1 MTVLTLALLAGS
13 QPAAPRLAP
22 VHQIGPQSRRQ
33 SPHTPCAPLV
43 RTDALTL
50 TWQKAD
56 RYKRSA
62 PTSSSHTPWPN
73 PHSACG
79 TAAAPLPAISCLGA
93 FRPPAARA
101 RGEVRHCRQPKTC
114 TNSDHAATDSI
125 RSPRRRRRADLA
137 ALRGRSPSRSC
148 RLMTSSNLLAC
159 TTGKSRLRT
168 LEDAAGIDADLPM
181 RICQA
186 RSVAHQPAGFD
197 ACTRRIYCKD
207 WRRPLKLLLKNHSI
221 ISVTRTKNDSGM
233 VKPSAFAV
241 VLLKTR
247 ANLSGCST
255 GMSAG
260 FEPRRI
266 LST

>member
-56 RYKRSA
+56 RHKRSA

-93 FRPPAARA
+93 FGRRPPERVERFVIAGSRKPAQQATYAAQQTA
-101 RGEVRHCRQPKTC
+101 R
-114 TNSDHAATDSI
+114 
-125 RSPRRRRRADLA
+125 
-137 ALRGRSPSRSC
+137 
-148 RLMTSSNLLAC
+148 
-159 TTGKSRLRT
+159 
-168 LEDAAGIDADLPM
+168 
-181 RICQA
+181 
-186 RSVAHQPAGFD
+186 
-197 ACTRRIYCKD
+197 
-207 WRRPLKLLLKNHSI
+207 
-221 ISVTRTKNDSGM
+221 
-233 VKPSAFAV
+233 VKCPV
-241 VLLKTR
+241 
-247 ANLSGCST
+247 
-255 GMSAG
+255 
-260 FEPRRI
+260 P
-266 LST
+266 

>member
-56 RYKRSA
+56 RHKRSA
-62 PTSSSHTPWPN
+62 PTSSSLTPWPN

-101 RGEVRHCRQPKTC
+101 LGEVRHCRQPKTC
-114 TNSDHAATDSI
+114 TTADVPSHTSGAAMCTGADIAQRACLPIDHPCWARWLSAKCVDSSSSGVAI
-125 RSPRRRRRADLA
+125 VSFQ
-137 ALRGRSPSRSC
+137 
-148 RLMTSSNLLAC
+148 RL
-159 TTGKSRLRT
+159 
-168 LEDAAGIDADLPM
+168 
-181 RICQA
+181 
-186 RSVAHQPAGFD
+186 
-197 ACTRRIYCKD
+197 
-207 WRRPLKLLLKNHSI
+207 
-221 ISVTRTKNDSGM
+221 
-233 VKPSAFAV
+233 
-241 VLLKTR
+241 
-247 ANLSGCST
+247 
-255 GMSAG
+255 
-260 FEPRRI
+260 
-266 LST
+266 

>member
-56 RYKRSA
+56 RHKRSA

-114 TNSDHAATDSI
+114 TEGDIQLFLTRYSGSMHRYRFSDFKAHQVLSDFQ
-125 RSPRRRRRADLA
+125 R
-137 ALRGRSPSRSC
+137 
-148 RLMTSSNLLAC
+148 
-159 TTGKSRLRT
+159 
-168 LEDAAGIDADLPM
+168 AGIGLP
-181 RICQA
+181 RFRDEIVNRC
-186 RSVAHQPAGFD
+186 RWHLFAGE
-197 ACTRRIYCKD
+197 
-207 WRRPLKLLLKNHSI
+207 KNEMC
-221 ISVTRTKNDSGM
+221 VDG
-233 VKPSAFAV
+233 
-241 VLLKTR
+241 
-247 ANLSGCST
+247 
-255 GMSAG
+255 
-260 FEPRRI
+260 
-266 LST
+266 

>member
-56 RYKRSA
+56 RHKRSA

-114 TNSDHAATDSI
+114 TTTVIGAHS
-125 RSPRRRRRADLA
+125 
-137 ALRGRSPSRSC
+137 
-148 RLMTSSNLLAC
+148 MTSSARASSASGTVRPSVLAVLRLMISLYLVGAC
-159 TTGKSRLRT
+159 TGR
-168 LEDAAGIDADLPM
+168 
-181 RICQA
+181 
-186 RSVAHQPAGFD
+186 
-197 ACTRRIYCKD
+197 
-207 WRRPLKLLLKNHSI
+207 
-221 ISVTRTKNDSGM
+221 
-233 VKPSAFAV
+233 
-241 VLLKTR
+241 
-247 ANLSGCST
+247 
-255 GMSAG
+255 SAG
-260 FEPRRI
+260 FSPLRMR
-266 LST
+266 ST

>member
-43 RTDALTL
+43 RTDALTV

-114 TNSDHAATDSI
+114 TGGDMAPF
-125 RSPRRRRRADLA
+125 RSSGELDVACSRRAASGTCRTPDHRNGQRWLLSAGIAALHNAQLLSLRPRGTRSTRGREPMKHPHRRQFLHLA
-137 ALRGRSPSRSC
+137 AELPCC
-148 RLMTSSNLLAC
+148 RQYN
-159 TTGKSRLRT
+159 R
-168 LEDAAGIDADLPM
+168 
-181 RICQA
+181 
-186 RSVAHQPAGFD
+186 
-197 ACTRRIYCKD
+197 
-207 WRRPLKLLLKNHSI
+207 
-221 ISVTRTKNDSGM
+221 
-233 VKPSAFAV
+233 
-241 VLLKTR
+241 
-247 ANLSGCST
+247 
-255 GMSAG
+255 
-260 FEPRRI
+260 
-266 LST
+266 

>member
-43 RTDALTL
+43 RIDALTL

-56 RYKRSA
+56 RHKRSA

-114 TNSDHAATDSI
+114 TEAEI
-125 RSPRRRRRADLA
+125 
-137 ALRGRSPSRSC
+137 
-148 RLMTSSNLLAC
+148 
-159 TTGKSRLRT
+159 
-168 LEDAAGIDADLPM
+168 LPFG
-181 RICQA
+181 
-186 RSVAHQPAGFD
+186 H
-197 ACTRRIYCKD
+197 IY
-207 WRRPLKLLLKNHSI
+207 PLTYHS
-221 ISVTRTKNDSGM
+221 
-233 VKPSAFAV
+233 
-241 VLLKTR
+241 
-247 ANLSGCST
+247 LSGLVVVMVIVVAIVGLVILMPLSRAL
-255 GMSAG
+255 AG
-260 FEPRRI
+260 RVGPMGHGG
-266 LST
+266 

>member
-56 RYKRSA
+56 RHKRSA

-114 TNSDHAATDSI
+114 TKAAVSSCSKQRLI
-125 RSPRRRRRADLA
+125 RSPRRRGRAA
-137 ALRGRSPSRSC
+137 SAGAFRGRAPSSGLEVDDRASTLASKSDCLRSIAGHVA
-148 RLMTSSNLLAC
+148 LSAP
-159 TTGKSRLRT
+159 LRIAI
-168 LEDAAGIDADLPM
+168 L
-181 RICQA
+181 
-186 RSVAHQPAGFD
+186 H
-197 ACTRRIYCKD
+197 
-207 WRRPLKLLLKNHSI
+207 
-221 ISVTRTKNDSGM
+221 DSG
-233 VKPSAFAV
+233 
-241 VLLKTR
+241 
-247 ANLSGCST
+247 
-255 GMSAG
+255 
-260 FEPRRI
+260 RRRHR
-266 LST
+266 

>member
-56 RYKRSA
+56 RHKRSA

-114 TNSDHAATDSI
+114 TRGVGLASCGLHGVRPSVVVTSGDDGVAAAAYDHDS
-125 RSPRRRRRADLA
+125 RAGEA
-137 ALRGRSPSRSC
+137 ER
-148 RLMTSSNLLAC
+148 
-159 TTGKSRLRT
+159 
-168 LEDAAGIDADLPM
+168 
-181 RICQA
+181 
-186 RSVAHQPAGFD
+186 PAGVD
-197 ACTRRIYCKD
+197 RPGRNGECDRIRD
-207 WRRPLKLLLKNHSI
+207 VAPLH
-221 ISVTRTKNDSGM
+221 
-233 VKPSAFAV
+233 
-241 VLLKTR
+241 
-247 ANLSGCST
+247 
-255 GMSAG
+255 
-260 FEPRRI
+260 
-266 LST
+266 

>member
-56 RYKRSA
+56 RHKRSA

-114 TNSDHAATDSI
+114 TLTDSCSAAKSTAI
-125 RSPRRRRRADLA
+125 RSPRRR
-137 ALRGRSPSRSC
+137 GREAFGGTVR
-148 RLMTSSNLLAC
+148 
-159 TTGKSRLRT
+159 
-168 LEDAAGIDADLPM
+168 
-181 RICQA
+181 
-186 RSVAHQPAGFD
+186 
-197 ACTRRIYCKD
+197 
-207 WRRPLKLLLKNHSI
+207 
-221 ISVTRTKNDSGM
+221 
-233 VKPSAFAV
+233 PSALAV
-241 VLLKTR
+241 VEIDDQLEFGRLLDR
-247 ANLSGCST
+247 DVARLCPVQNLVDISRPVRLHWSEKFG
-255 GMSAG
+255 
-260 FEPRRI
+260 P
-266 LST
+266 

>member
-56 RYKRSA
+56 RHKRSA

-114 TNSDHAATDSI
+114 TNSDIVSKVARPILLNVSSFGSTAGPSLASKED
-125 RSPRRRRRADLA
+125 RRWSA
-137 ALRGRSPSRSC
+137 
-148 RLMTSSNLLAC
+148 SSSL
-159 TTGKSRLRT
+159 
-168 LEDAAGIDADLPM
+168 DAD
-181 RICQA
+181 
-186 RSVAHQPAGFD
+186 D
-197 ACTRRIYCKD
+197 RR
-207 WRRPLKLLLKNHSI
+207 
-221 ISVTRTKNDSGM
+221 
-233 VKPSAFAV
+233 
-241 VLLKTR
+241 
-247 ANLSGCST
+247 
-255 GMSAG
+255 
-260 FEPRRI
+260 
-266 LST
+266 

>member
-43 RTDALTL
+43 RTDALTV

-114 TNSDHAATDSI
+114 TGGDITRCRNLLGQDRNFRERQETWLTVARPSGLPVCCIRKLPASDRRT
-125 RSPRRRRRADLA
+125 RRR
-137 ALRGRSPSRSC
+137 
-148 RLMTSSNLLAC
+148 
-159 TTGKSRLRT
+159 
-168 LEDAAGIDADLPM
+168 E
-181 RICQA
+181 
-186 RSVAHQPAGFD
+186 
-197 ACTRRIYCKD
+197 
-207 WRRPLKLLLKNHSI
+207 
-221 ISVTRTKNDSGM
+221 
-233 VKPSAFAV
+233 
-241 VLLKTR
+241 
-247 ANLSGCST
+247 
-255 GMSAG
+255 
-260 FEPRRI
+260 
-266 LST
+266 

>member
-56 RYKRSA
+56 RHKRSA

-114 TNSDHAATDSI
+114 TKPAVAMQQCRAAHSI
-125 RSPRRRRRADLA
+125 
-137 ALRGRSPSRSC
+137 
-148 RLMTSSNLLAC
+148 TSSARASSVGGTSRPSALAVLQVDDQLEF
-159 TTGKSRLRT
+159 GRLP
-168 LEDAAGIDADLPM
+168 A
-181 RICQA
+181 
-186 RSVAHQPAGFD
+186 PAG
-197 ACTRRIYCKD
+197 
-207 WRRPLKLLLKNHSI
+207 RPASSPL
-221 ISVTRTKNDSGM
+221 RM
-233 VKPSAFAV
+233 
-241 VLLKTR
+241 R
-247 ANLSGCST
+247 ST
-255 GMSAG
+255 
-260 FEPRRI
+260 
-266 LST
+266 

>member
-56 RYKRSA
+56 RHKRSA

-93 FRPPAARA
+93 FRTPAAERVEGSSLPASENLVWGLSVSRKNSPCTESFCHVIRLHCGTAAPCSAALSGQSPEAACGAPKA
-101 RGEVRHCRQPKTC
+101 RGLTANAQTEPQYCCRDVQ
-114 TNSDHAATDSI
+114 
-125 RSPRRRRRADLA
+125 
-137 ALRGRSPSRSC
+137 
-148 RLMTSSNLLAC
+148 TSS
-159 TTGKSRLRT
+159 GRYSIYFYFVGSPFIDMRRF
-168 LEDAAGIDADLPM
+168 AA
-181 RICQA
+181 
-186 RSVAHQPAGFD
+186 
-197 ACTRRIYCKD
+197 
-207 WRRPLKLLLKNHSI
+207 
-221 ISVTRTKNDSGM
+221 
-233 VKPSAFAV
+233 
-241 VLLKTR
+241 
-247 ANLSGCST
+247 
-255 GMSAG
+255 
-260 FEPRRI
+260 
-266 LST
+266 

>member
-56 RYKRSA
+56 RHKRSA
-62 PTSSSHTPWPN
+62 PPSSSHTPWPN

-114 TNSDHAATDSI
+114 TVPAVSRCSTECYSI
-125 RSPRRRRRADLA
+125 TSSASASSQLA
-137 ALRGRSPSRSC
+137 AIQDRLQDLRLRGGAVGS
-148 RLMTSSNLLAC
+148 TSL
-159 TTGKSRLRT
+159 
-168 LEDAAGIDADLPM
+168 
-181 RICQA
+181 
-186 RSVAHQPAGFD
+186 
-197 ACTRRIYCKD
+197 
-207 WRRPLKLLLKNHSI
+207 
-221 ISVTRTKNDSGM
+221 
-233 VKPSAFAV
+233 
-241 VLLKTR
+241 
-247 ANLSGCST
+247 
-255 GMSAG
+255 
-260 FEPRRI
+260 
-266 LST
+266 

>member
-56 RYKRSA
+56 RHKRSA

-101 RGEVRHCRQPKTC
+101 RGEVRPCGQPKTC
-114 TNSDHAATDSI
+114 TTTVIGTGSLDRLIGAGEQCRGNSEAE
-125 RSPRRRRRADLA
+125 
-137 ALRGRSPSRSC
+137 
-148 RLMTSSNLLAC
+148 
-159 TTGKSRLRT
+159 RLRR
-168 LEDAAGIDADLPM
+168 L
-181 RICQA
+181 
-186 RSVAHQPAGFD
+186 
-197 ACTRRIYCKD
+197 
-207 WRRPLKLLLKNHSI
+207 
-221 ISVTRTKNDSGM
+221 
-233 VKPSAFAV
+233 
-241 VLLKTR
+241 
-247 ANLSGCST
+247 
-255 GMSAG
+255 
-260 FEPRRI
+260 
-266 LST
+266 

>member
-43 RTDALTL
+43 RTDALTV

-114 TNSDHAATDSI
+114 TEPAVSNRSKAALI
-125 RSPRRRRRADLA
+125 RSPYR
-137 ALRGRSPSRSC
+137 
-148 RLMTSSNLLAC
+148 
-159 TTGKSRLRT
+159 
-168 LEDAAGIDADLPM
+168 
-181 RICQA
+181 
-186 RSVAHQPAGFD
+186 
-197 ACTRRIYCKD
+197 
-207 WRRPLKLLLKNHSI
+207 
-221 ISVTRTKNDSGM
+221 
-233 VKPSAFAV
+233 AV
-241 VLLKTR
+241 VSSVGGTVSPNFARKNPLEIPATS
-247 ANLSGCST
+247 AN
-255 GMSAG
+255 AG
-260 FEPRRI
+260 PYNCG
-266 LST
+266 SS

>member
-56 RYKRSA
+56 RHKRSA

-114 TNSDHAATDSI
+114 TNSALPHHRRHVSYTPDNCRDVAAPRTAETCQSTKSLRDS
-125 RSPRRRRRADLA
+125 PLRRA
-137 ALRGRSPSRSC
+137 
-148 RLMTSSNLLAC
+148 
-159 TTGKSRLRT
+159 
-168 LEDAAGIDADLPM
+168 
-181 RICQA
+181 A
-186 RSVAHQPAGFD
+186 RP
-197 ACTRRIYCKD
+197 
-207 WRRPLKLLLKNHSI
+207 
-221 ISVTRTKNDSGM
+221 
-233 VKPSAFAV
+233 
-241 VLLKTR
+241 R
-247 ANLSGCST
+247 AQ
-255 GMSAG
+255 
-260 FEPRRI
+260 
-266 LST
+266 

>member
-56 RYKRSA
+56 RHKRSA
-62 PTSSSHTPWPN
+62 QTSSSHTPWPN

-114 TNSDHAATDSI
+114 TLADKHVTLRVAHADIFGFI
-125 RSPRRRRRADLA
+125 RPPSTLRAARYRELHCPCGSRD
-137 ALRGRSPSRSC
+137 RPSRVRWSC
-148 RLMTSSNLLAC
+148 
-159 TTGKSRLRT
+159 
-168 LEDAAGIDADLPM
+168 DP
-181 RICQA
+181 
-186 RSVAHQPAGFD
+186 
-197 ACTRRIYCKD
+197 
-207 WRRPLKLLLKNHSI
+207 
-221 ISVTRTKNDSGM
+221 
-233 VKPSAFAV
+233 
-241 VLLKTR
+241 
-247 ANLSGCST
+247 
-255 GMSAG
+255 
-260 FEPRRI
+260 
-266 LST
+266 

>member
-56 RYKRSA
+56 RHKRSA

-114 TNSDHAATDSI
+114 TQAAVSNRSKAALI
-125 RSPRRRRRADLA
+125 RSPRRRGRAASAGLSRPSALA
-137 ALRGRSPSRSC
+137 VL
-148 RLMTSSNLLAC
+148 RLMTSSNLVGC
-159 TTGKSRLRT
+159 MTGRSAGLSPLRMRPDIDCQLGGRRPRSR
-168 LEDAAGIDADLPM
+168 
-181 RICQA
+181 A
-186 RSVAHQPAGFD
+186 RSSSG
-197 ACTRRIYCKD
+197 RRE
-207 WRRPLKLLLKNHSI
+207 LH
-221 ISVTRTKNDSGM
+221 
-233 VKPSAFAV
+233 AV
-241 VLLKTR
+241 D
-247 ANLSGCST
+247 
-255 GMSAG
+255 
-260 FEPRRI
+260 
-266 LST
+266 

>member
-56 RYKRSA
+56 RHKRSA

-114 TNSDHAATDSI
+114 TG
-125 RSPRRRRRADLA
+125 ADLA
-137 ALRGRSPSRSC
+137 AHSRAALIPITAVC
-148 RLMTSSNLLAC
+148 TSSRGC
-159 TTGKSRLRT
+159 VRMSRKPTWRIHSRHCAAVYSKPPAVSISMLR
-168 LEDAAGIDADLPM
+168 L
-181 RICQA
+181 
-186 RSVAHQPAGFD
+186 
-197 ACTRRIYCKD
+197 
-207 WRRPLKLLLKNHSI
+207 
-221 ISVTRTKNDSGM
+221 DS
-233 VKPSAFAV
+233 SA
-241 VLLKTR
+241 
-247 ANLSGCST
+247 
-255 GMSAG
+255 
-260 FEPRRI
+260 
-266 LST
+266 

>member
-1 MTVLTLALLAGS
+1 MARLAGPKS
-13 QPAAPRLAP
+13 AKRDIGSRLFDD
-22 VHQIGPQSRRQ
+22 
-33 SPHTPCAPLV
+33 LV
-43 RTDALTL
+43 GNGETA
-50 TWQKAD
+50 
-56 RYKRSA
+56 
-62 PTSSSHTPWPN
+62 
-73 PHSACG
+73 
-79 TAAAPLPAISCLGA
+79 TAAREAEA
-93 FRPPAARA
+93 F
-101 RGEVRHCRQPKTC
+101 GRHW
-114 TNSDHAATDSI
+114 A
-125 RSPRRRRRADLA
+125 
-137 ALRGRSPSRSC
+137 
-148 RLMTSSNLLAC
+148 LMTNSNLLAC
-159 TTGKSRLRT
+159 TTGKSRLGT

-197 ACTRRIYCKD
+197 AFTRRIYRRD

-247 ANLSGCST
+247 SNLSGCST

>member
-1 MTVLTLALLAGS
+1 MTVLTLALLPGS

-56 RYKRSA
+56 RHKRSA

-114 TNSDHAATDSI
+114 TTSDIVDHDTMRVATKS
-125 RSPRRRRRADLA
+125 RWSWLA
-137 ALRGRSPSRSC
+137 KVKSVASC
-148 RLMTSSNLLAC
+148 RNGTF
-159 TTGKSRLRT
+159 
-168 LEDAAGIDADLPM
+168 LPD
-181 RICQA
+181 RA
-186 RSVAHQPAGFD
+186 WLG
-197 ACTRRIYCKD
+197 
-207 WRRPLKLLLKNHSI
+207 W
-221 ISVTRTKNDSGM
+221 SGG
-233 VKPSAFAV
+233 V
-241 VLLKTR
+241 
-247 ANLSGCST
+247 
-255 GMSAG
+255 
-260 FEPRRI
+260 
-266 LST
+266 

>member
-114 TNSDHAATDSI
+114 TTSDICTAANFSLFDHLVGAAEQC
-125 RSPRRRRRADLA
+125 RRHSPTI
-137 ALRGRSPSRSC
+137 GRNVPGPEVGA
-148 RLMTSSNLLAC
+148 MIH
-159 TTGKSRLRT
+159 
-168 LEDAAGIDADLPM
+168 D
-181 RICQA
+181 
-186 RSVAHQPAGFD
+186 
-197 ACTRRIYCKD
+197 
-207 WRRPLKLLLKNHSI
+207 PL
-221 ISVTRTKNDSGM
+221 VTWGSYEIQTAIGW
-233 VKPSAFAV
+233 P
-241 VLLKTR
+241 
-247 ANLSGCST
+247 
-255 GMSAG
+255 
-260 FEPRRI
+260 
-266 LST
+266 

>member
-56 RYKRSA
+56 RHKRSA

-79 TAAAPLPAISCLGA
+79 TAAAPLPAISCLGG

-101 RGEVRHCRQPKTC
+101 RGEGRHCRQPKTC
-114 TNSDHAATDSI
+114 TTGEIDEILTAMAV
-125 RSPRRRRRADLA
+125 SPRN
-137 ALRGRSPSRSC
+137 
-148 RLMTSSNLLAC
+148 LMIP
-159 TTGKSRLRT
+159 K
-168 LEDAAGIDADLPM
+168 
-181 RICQA
+181 RIGPN
-186 RSVAHQPAGFD
+186 R
-197 ACTRRIYCKD
+197 
-207 WRRPLKLLLKNHSI
+207 
-221 ISVTRTKNDSGM
+221 
-233 VKPSAFAV
+233 
-241 VLLKTR
+241 
-247 ANLSGCST
+247 
-255 GMSAG
+255 
-260 FEPRRI
+260 
-266 LST
+266 LSTALAD

>member
-56 RYKRSA
+56 RHKRSA

-114 TNSDHAATDSI
+114 TKPAVSRSQQMQASLFDHLVGAGEQ
-125 RSPRRRRRADLA
+125 RRRHG
-137 ALRGRSPSRSC
+137 RGRASLAVL
-148 RLMTSSNLLAC
+148 RLMTSSNLVDC
-159 TTGKSRLRT
+159 TTGR
-168 LEDAAGIDADLPM
+168 
-181 RICQA
+181 
-186 RSVAHQPAGFD
+186 
-197 ACTRRIYCKD
+197 
-207 WRRPLKLLLKNHSI
+207 
-221 ISVTRTKNDSGM
+221 
-233 VKPSAFAV
+233 
-241 VLLKTR
+241 
-247 ANLSGCST
+247 
-255 GMSAG
+255 SAG
-260 FEPRRI
+260 LAPLRMRAV
-266 LST
+266 

>member
-43 RTDALTL
+43 RTDALTV

-114 TNSDHAATDSI
+114 TRTSEERTTADSRAPALPAIDLCACRIGFTLSLHHHHLPTERATGLLHDRESG
-125 RSPRRRRRADLA
+125 LA
-137 ALRGRSPSRSC
+137 ALTSRRS
-148 RLMTSSNLLAC
+148 
-159 TTGKSRLRT
+159 
-168 LEDAAGIDADLPM
+168 
-181 RICQA
+181 
-186 RSVAHQPAGFD
+186 
-197 ACTRRIYCKD
+197 
-207 WRRPLKLLLKNHSI
+207 SI
-221 ISVTRTKNDSGM
+221 LIG
-233 VKPSAFAV
+233 
-241 VLLKTR
+241 
-247 ANLSGCST
+247 
-255 GMSAG
+255 
-260 FEPRRI
+260 
-266 LST
+266 

>member
-56 RYKRSA
+56 RHKRSA

-114 TNSDHAATDSI
+114 T
-125 RSPRRRRRADLA
+125 RA
-137 ALRGRSPSRSC
+137 ALRRCPVLSRTRLRRMSSLRPRKRGRSGRQ
-148 RLMTSSNLLAC
+148 LALAE
-159 TTGKSRLRT
+159 RRE
-168 LEDAAGIDADLPM
+168 EDAL
-181 RICQA
+181 
-186 RSVAHQPAGFD
+186 
-197 ACTRRIYCKD
+197 
-207 WRRPLKLLLKNHSI
+207 
-221 ISVTRTKNDSGM
+221 
-233 VKPSAFAV
+233 
-241 VLLKTR
+241 
-247 ANLSGCST
+247 
-255 GMSAG
+255 
-260 FEPRRI
+260 
-266 LST
+266 

>member
-56 RYKRSA
+56 RHKRSA

-114 TNSDHAATDSI
+114 TEARHGHCRQH
-125 RSPRRRRRADLA
+125 RSRVNPLRRAGGGL
-137 ALRGRSPSRSC
+137 PV
-148 RLMTSSNLLAC
+148 SSN
-159 TTGKSRLRT
+159 
-168 LEDAAGIDADLPM
+168 AGRAPLQGVSASQFG
-181 RICQA
+181 RA
-186 RSVAHQPAGFD
+186 RRHE
-197 ACTRRIYCKD
+197 I
-207 WRRPLKLLLKNHSI
+207 
-221 ISVTRTKNDSGM
+221 
-233 VKPSAFAV
+233 
-241 VLLKTR
+241 
-247 ANLSGCST
+247 
-255 GMSAG
+255 
-260 FEPRRI
+260 PRY
-266 LST
+266 

>member
-56 RYKRSA
+56 RHKRSA

-114 TNSDHAATDSI
+114 TTAVFAAAAVRRTGGYGILDS
-125 RSPRRRRRADLA
+125 P
-137 ALRGRSPSRSC
+137 
-148 RLMTSSNLLAC
+148 
-159 TTGKSRLRT
+159 
-168 LEDAAGIDADLPM
+168 
-181 RICQA
+181 
-186 RSVAHQPAGFD
+186 V
-197 ACTRRIYCKD
+197 
-207 WRRPLKLLLKNHSI
+207 HS
-221 ISVTRTKNDSGM
+221 
-233 VKPSAFAV
+233 
-241 VLLKTR
+241 
-247 ANLSGCST
+247 
-255 GMSAG
+255 
-260 FEPRRI
+260 
-266 LST
+266 

>member
-56 RYKRSA
+56 RHKRSA
-62 PTSSSHTPWPN
+62 QTSSSHTPWPN

-114 TNSDHAATDSI
+114 TQGDIYLVGAGKY
-125 RSPRRRRRADLA
+125 
-137 ALRGRSPSRSC
+137 RGRYIE
-148 RLMTSSNLLAC
+148 TD
-159 TTGKSRLRT
+159 RLRC
-168 LEDAAGIDADLPM
+168 LP
-181 RICQA
+181 INQQL
-186 RSVAHQPAGFD
+186 VPD
-197 ACTRRIYCKD
+197 I
-207 WRRPLKLLLKNHSI
+207 PP
-221 ISVTRTKNDSGM
+221 
-233 VKPSAFAV
+233 PSATMGRLARPCTH
-241 VLLKTR
+241 K
-247 ANLSGCST
+247 
-255 GMSAG
+255 
-260 FEPRRI
+260 
-266 LST
+266 

>member
-43 RTDALTL
+43 RTDALTV

-114 TNSDHAATDSI
+114 TLADISAASLDHLVGGYEQAGWHCEAK
-125 RSPRRRRRADLA
+125 
-137 ALRGRSPSRSC
+137 
-148 RLMTSSNLLAC
+148 RLGGLEIDHEFKLGGLLD
-159 TTGKSRLRT
+159 R
-168 LEDAAGIDADLPM
+168 
-181 RICQA
+181 
-186 RSVAHQPAGFD
+186 
-197 ACTRRIYCKD
+197 
-207 WRRPLKLLLKNHSI
+207 
-221 ISVTRTKNDSGM
+221 
-233 VKPSAFAV
+233 
-241 VLLKTR
+241 
-247 ANLSGCST
+247 
-255 GMSAG
+255 
-260 FEPRRI
+260 
-266 LST
+266 